1 MMTLR
6 QFVGSLIP
14 AERRTARQLIEFNGR
29 TYRVT
34 GSVKR
39 PCGHPVPVI
48 DTQWMS
54 DIKWQRDGY
63 EDRLRRPEVYRDNL
77 GEDVPQMLARLR
89 VWLLENDPEAEQW
102 LASAS
107 SKRGRS
113 TRKTWVLRRVV
124 PKTVPKRWKSV
135 IDT

>member
-48 DTQWMS
+48 DTRWMS

-77 GEDVPQMLARLR
+77 GEDVPQVLARLR

-102 LASAS
+102 LAS
-107 SKRGRS
+107 
-113 TRKTWVLRRVV
+113 VEQ
-124 PKTVPKRWKSV
+124 
-135 IDT
+135 